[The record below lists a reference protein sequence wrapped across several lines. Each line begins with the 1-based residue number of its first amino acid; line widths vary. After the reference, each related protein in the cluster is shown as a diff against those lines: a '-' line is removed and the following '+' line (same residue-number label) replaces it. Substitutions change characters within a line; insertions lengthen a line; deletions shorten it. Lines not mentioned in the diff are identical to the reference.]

1 MVVETSFSRKGSL
14 VFRVSH
20 TYLDKEEKINIT
32 EYNSNKTSRNFSLK
46 HFLTTSSVNFLE
58 FLENIILGLSA
69 RGIILEGGR
78 CVVPC
83 TKITSCI
90 NEPY

>member
-20 TYLDKEEKINIT
+20 TYLDKEEKISIT
-32 EYNSNKTSRNFSLK
+32 ESNSNKTSRNFSLK

-58 FLENIILGLSA
+58 FLENIVLGLSA
-69 RGIILEGGR
+69 R
-78 CVVPC
+78 
-83 TKITSCI
+83 
-90 NEPY
+90 

>member
-32 EYNSNKTSRNFSLK
+32 EYNSNKTSRNFCLK
-46 HFLTTSSVNFLE
+46 HFLTTYSINFLE
-58 FLENIILGLSA
+58 FLKNIILGLSA
-69 RGIILEGGR
+69 HGIILEGSR
-78 CVVPC
+78 CVISC
-83 TKITSCI
+83 TKITSYV